1 MKQFKF
7 LSAMLIMLTI
17 TSCGPSVS
25 EIENTLVVEQVN
37 TNSASQCSD
46 CLESL
51 YKYCVKLK
59 SNSGEVYYY
68 TNFKHE
74 IGDTLVSI
82 FEFTDSR
89 ESIIK
94 KDRNLI
100 DSLQEANAKLSKK
113 NDELGLYNEL
123 LMGIIQENATKK
135 NP

>member
-7 LSAMLIMLTI
+7 LSAMMIMLALV
-17 TSCGPSVS
+17 SCGPGEA

-37 TNSASQCSD
+37 TNSASECSD
-46 CLESL
+46 CLEST

-59 SNSGEVYYY
+59 SHSGEVYYY

-100 DSLQEANAKLSKK
+100 DSLQEANVKLSKK

-135 NP
+135 TP